1 MKVKIKKLNPDAK
14 LPTYGSEGAACMDL
28 YADFFNSGFPYTFID
43 DKPTLVKTGIAVAV
57 PKGYELQIR
66 PRSGLALKEGITV
79 VNSPGCVDS
88 DYRGEVG
95 VILQRTKKYMFKIK
109 QGDRI
114 AQCCV
119 VPIPKVE
126 WEWVSELDET
136 ERGAGGYGSTGVAIP

>member
-1 MKVKIKKLNPDAK
+1 MKIKIKRLSPEAK

-28 YADFFNSGFPYTFID
+28 YADFSGMAYNYTFIS
-43 DKPTLVKTGIAVAV
+43 DKPELIKTGIAVAV
-57 PKGYELQIR
+57 PRGYELQVR
-66 PRSGLALKEGITV
+66 PRSGLALKEGITI

-95 VILQRTKKYMFKIK
+95 VILMRTKQYSFKIK

-126 WEWVSELDET
+126 WEEVGELGET
-136 ERGAGGYGSTGVAIP
+136 ERGASGYGSTGNT